1 MTIKQLMQY
10 RAIKAEIALIKSRYN
25 DLLSLSA
32 VQQSGMPASGKVGKP
47 TEEAALKLEELKK
60 RYQKGLVNLLTQE
73 KEILDFIEGIEDAEL
88 AAYVRA
94 KYIEGKN
101 EKEIYKMFRYER
113 TTLPKRLRRYLKR
126 K

>member
-1 MTIKQLMQY
+1 MQY
-10 RAIKAEIALIKSRYN
+10 RGIKAEISLIESRYN

-32 VQQSGMPASGKVGKP
+32 VPQSGIPSSGKIGKP
-47 TEEAALKLEELKK
+47 TEDAAIKLEELIK
-60 RYQKGLVNLLTQE
+60 RYKGRLDELLTIE
-73 KEILDFIEGIEDAEL
+73 KEILDFIDEIEDAEL

-101 EKEIYKMFRYER
+101 EKELYEMFRYER